1 MPTMPKV
8 ESALIAL
15 IPEAENLVSCYRERY
30 DPGAEWGVPA
40 HVTVLYPF
48 KAPEEI
54 TSDILSTLE
63 NIFAGHPS
71 FGVTFERTMEFPDT
85 LFLEPTPAEPFRAL
99 TKAIAAAYPETPPYG
114 GVFKE
119 IVPHLTVAQTEDP
132 EEMDRIKADFRV
144 DCANGLPIQAR
155 VNEIVLMDNASGR
168 WEVRA
173 RFPLT
178 NTLPA

>member
-1 MPTMPKV
+1 MPMMPKV

-15 IPEAENLVSCYRERY
+15 IPEAESLVSCYRERY
-30 DPGAEWGVPA
+30 DPGAALGVPA

-48 KAPEEI
+48 KPPEDI
-54 TSDILSTLE
+54 TDDILATLQ
-63 NIFAGHPS
+63 NIFSGHPA

-85 LFLEPTPAEPFRAL
+85 LFLEPDPAEPFRAL
-99 TKAIAAAYPETPPYG
+99 TRAIAAAYPETPPYG
-114 GVFKE
+114 GAFKE

-144 DCANGLPIQAR
+144 DCANGLPIEAR
-155 VNEIVLMDNASGR
+155 VQEIVLMDNTGGR

-173 RFPLT
+173 RFPLA
-178 NTLPA
+178 NILPA